1 LQDAGA
7 RHRGADPGGG
17 PDPYRDRRG
26 GGGRWGAAG
35 CAPPDRQELI
45 MMPTTLAPP
54 ATHVAGMLQTLMAA
68 DRFRTFIA
76 AVAAA
81 GVSRDLSRGGL
92 TVFAPSDYAFERL
105 PVETLTGLFTDRDRL
120 RAFLA
125 AHIVRGEYAERDLIP
140 FTRLP
145 TLAGNAL
152 TLSVG
157 RD

>member
-1 LQDAGA
+1 
-7 RHRGADPGGG
+7 
-17 PDPYRDRRG
+17 
-26 GGGRWGAAG
+26 
-35 CAPPDRQELI
+35 

-54 ATHVAGMLQTLMAA
+54 ATDLAGMLQTLMAA

-81 GVSRDLSRGGL
+81 GVSRDLTRGGL

-105 PVETLTGLFTDRDRL
+105 PVETLTTLFTDPDRL
-120 RAFLA
+120 RVFLA

-145 TLAGNAL
+145 TLAGTEL
-152 TLSVG
+152 SLSVG
-157 RD
+157 RDDREILVDGVGIVTTDIVTSGGVVHELDGVLQ

>member
-1 LQDAGA
+1 
-7 RHRGADPGGG
+7 
-17 PDPYRDRRG
+17 
-26 GGGRWGAAG
+26 
-35 CAPPDRQELI
+35 

-54 ATHVAGMLQTLMAA
+54 ATDLAGMLQTLMAA

-92 TVFAPSDYAFERL
+92 TAFAPSDYAFERL
-105 PVETLTGLFTDRDRL
+105 PVETLTTLFTDPDRL
-120 RAFLA
+120 RVFLA

-145 TLAGNAL
+145 TLAGTEL
-152 TLSVG
+152 SLSVG
-157 RD
+157 RDDREILVDGVGIVTTDIVTSGGVVHELDGVLG

>member
-1 LQDAGA
+1 
-7 RHRGADPGGG
+7 
-17 PDPYRDRRG
+17 
-26 GGGRWGAAG
+26 
-35 CAPPDRQELI
+35 

-105 PVETLTGLFTDRDRL
+105 PVETLTSLFTDRDRL

-125 AHIVRGEYAERDLIP
+125 AHIVQGEYAERDLIP

-157 RD
+157 RDDREILVDGVGIVTTDIVTSGGVVHELDGVLG

>member
-1 LQDAGA
+1 
-7 RHRGADPGGG
+7 
-17 PDPYRDRRG
+17 
-26 GGGRWGAAG
+26 
-35 CAPPDRQELI
+35 

-54 ATHVAGMLQTLMAA
+54 ATDLAGMLQTLMAA

-105 PVETLTGLFTDRDRL
+105 PVETLTTLFTDRDRL
-120 RAFLA
+120 RVFLA
-125 AHIVRGEYAERDLIP
+125 AHVVRGEYAERDLIP

-145 TLAGNAL
+145 TLAGSEL
-152 TLSVG
+152 TLSIG
-157 RD
+157 RDDREILVDGVGIVTTDIVTSGGVVHELDGVLG

>member
-1 LQDAGA
+1 
-7 RHRGADPGGG
+7 
-17 PDPYRDRRG
+17 
-26 GGGRWGAAG
+26 
-35 CAPPDRQELI
+35 

-54 ATHVAGMLQTLMAA
+54 ATHLAGMLQTLMAA

-105 PVETLTGLFTDRDRL
+105 PVETLTSLFTDRNRL
-120 RAFLA
+120 RVFLA
-125 AHIVRGEYAERDLIP
+125 AHVVRGEYAERDLIP

-145 TLAGNAL
+145 TLAGGEVTL
-152 TLSVG
+152 TVG
-157 RD
+157 RDDREILVDGVGIVTTDIVTSGGVVHELDGVLG

>member
-1 LQDAGA
+1 
-7 RHRGADPGGG
+7 
-17 PDPYRDRRG
+17 
-26 GGGRWGAAG
+26 
-35 CAPPDRQELI
+35 

-54 ATHVAGMLQTLMAA
+54 ATHLAGMLQTLMAA

-105 PVETLTGLFTDRDRL
+105 PVETLTSLFTDRNRL
-120 RAFLA
+120 RVFLA
-125 AHIVRGEYAERDLIP
+125 AHVVRGEYAERDLIP

-145 TLAGNAL
+145 TLAGGEVTL
-152 TLSVG
+152 TVG
-157 RD
+157 RDDREILVDGVGIVTTDIVTLGGVVHELDGVLG

>member
-1 LQDAGA
+1 
-7 RHRGADPGGG
+7 
-17 PDPYRDRRG
+17 
-26 GGGRWGAAG
+26 
-35 CAPPDRQELI
+35 

-54 ATHVAGMLQTLMAA
+54 ATDLAGMLQTLMAA

-105 PVETLTGLFTDRDRL
+105 PVETLTDLFTDPDRL
-120 RAFLA
+120 RVFLA

-145 TLAGNAL
+145 TLAGTEL
-152 TLSVG
+152 SLSVG
-157 RD
+157 RDDREILVDGVGIVTTDIVTAGGVVHELDGVLG

>member
-1 LQDAGA
+1 
-7 RHRGADPGGG
+7 
-17 PDPYRDRRG
+17 
-26 GGGRWGAAG
+26 
-35 CAPPDRQELI
+35 

-54 ATHVAGMLQTLMAA
+54 ATDLAGMLQTLMAA

-105 PVETLTGLFTDRDRL
+105 PVETLTTLFTDPDRL
-120 RAFLA
+120 RVFLA

-145 TLAGNAL
+145 TLAGTEL
-152 TLSVG
+152 SLSVG
-157 RD
+157 RDDREILVDGVGIVTTDIVTSGGVVHELDGVLG

>member
-1 LQDAGA
+1 
-7 RHRGADPGGG
+7 
-17 PDPYRDRRG
+17 
-26 GGGRWGAAG
+26 
-35 CAPPDRQELI
+35 

-81 GVSRDLSRGGL
+81 GMSRDLSRGGL

-105 PVETLTGLFTDRDRL
+105 PVETLTTLFSDRDRL
-120 RAFLA
+120 RVFLA
-125 AHIVRGEYAERDLIP
+125 AHVVRGEYAERDLIP

-145 TLAGNAL
+145 TLAGSEL
-152 TLSVG
+152 TLSIG
-157 RD
+157 RDDREILVDGIGIVTTDIVTSGGVVHELDGVLG

>member
-1 LQDAGA
+1 
-7 RHRGADPGGG
+7 
-17 PDPYRDRRG
+17 
-26 GGGRWGAAG
+26 
-35 CAPPDRQELI
+35 
-45 MMPTTLAPP
+45 MTVVMPTPGLS
-54 ATHVAGMLQTLMAA
+54 GMLQTLMAA

-105 PVETLTGLFTDRDRL
+105 PVETLTTLFTDADRL
-120 RAFLA
+120 RVFLA

-145 TLAGNAL
+145 TLAGSEL

-157 RD
+157 RDDREILVDGVGIVTTDIVTSGGVVHELDGVLG

>member
-1 LQDAGA
+1 ML
-7 RHRGADPGGG
+7 
-17 PDPYRDRRG
+17 
-26 GGGRWGAAG
+26 
-35 CAPPDRQELI
+35 
-45 MMPTTLAPP
+45 PTTLAPP
-54 ATHVAGMLQTLMAA
+54 ATHLAGMLQTLMAA

-105 PVETLTGLFTDRDRL
+105 PVETLTTLFTDPDRL
-120 RAFLA
+120 RVFLA

-145 TLAGNAL
+145 TLAGTEL
-152 TLSVG
+152 SLSVG
-157 RD
+157 RDDREILVDGVGIVTTDIVTSGGVVHELDGVLG

>member
-1 LQDAGA
+1 
-7 RHRGADPGGG
+7 
-17 PDPYRDRRG
+17 
-26 GGGRWGAAG
+26 
-35 CAPPDRQELI
+35 

-81 GVSRDLSRGGL
+81 GMSRDLSRGGL

-105 PVETLTGLFTDRDRL
+105 PVETLTTLFSDGDRL
-120 RAFLA
+120 RVFLA
-125 AHIVRGEYAERDLIP
+125 AHVVRGEYAERDLIP

-145 TLAGNAL
+145 TLAGSEL
-152 TLSVG
+152 TLSIG
-157 RD
+157 RDDREILVDGIGIVTTDIVTSGGVVHELDGVLG

>member
-1 LQDAGA
+1 
-7 RHRGADPGGG
+7 
-17 PDPYRDRRG
+17 
-26 GGGRWGAAG
+26 
-35 CAPPDRQELI
+35 

-54 ATHVAGMLQTLMAA
+54 ATDLAGMLQTLMAA

-105 PVETLTGLFTDRDRL
+105 PVETLTDLFTDPDRL
-120 RAFLA
+120 RVFLA

-145 TLAGNAL
+145 TLAGTEL
-152 TLSVG
+152 SLSVG
-157 RD
+157 RDDREILVDGVGIVTTDIVTSGGVVHELDGVLG

>member
-1 LQDAGA
+1 
-7 RHRGADPGGG
+7 
-17 PDPYRDRRG
+17 
-26 GGGRWGAAG
+26 
-35 CAPPDRQELI
+35 

-54 ATHVAGMLQTLMAA
+54 ATDIAGMLQTLMAA

-105 PVETLTGLFTDRDRL
+105 PVETLTTLFTDPDRL
-120 RAFLA
+120 RVFLA

-145 TLAGNAL
+145 TLAGTEL
-152 TLSVG
+152 SLSVG
-157 RD
+157 RDDREILVDGVGIVTTDIVTSGGVVHELDGVLG

>member
-1 LQDAGA
+1 
-7 RHRGADPGGG
+7 
-17 PDPYRDRRG
+17 
-26 GGGRWGAAG
+26 
-35 CAPPDRQELI
+35 

-54 ATHVAGMLQTLMAA
+54 ATDLAGMLQTLMAA

-105 PVETLTGLFTDRDRL
+105 PVETLTTLFTDPDRL
-120 RAFLA
+120 RVFLA

-145 TLAGNAL
+145 TLAGSEL

-157 RD
+157 RDDREILVDGVGIVTTDIVTSGGVVHELDGVLGQAVV